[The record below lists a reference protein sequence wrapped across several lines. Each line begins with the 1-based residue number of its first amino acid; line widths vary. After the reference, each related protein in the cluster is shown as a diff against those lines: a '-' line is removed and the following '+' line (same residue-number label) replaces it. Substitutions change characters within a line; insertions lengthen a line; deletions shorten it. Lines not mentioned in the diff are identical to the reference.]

1 MYTQSTNLGVVG
13 SNPSRRANKIKE
25 LAGFDP

>member
-13 SNPSRRANKIKE
+13 SNPSRRANEIKD
-25 LAGFDP
+25 LDDFDL